1 MFDVFRGSYKDLDK
15 NVTSASHIN
24 GFAID
29 LKRLYVL
36 NVFMVF
42 VVEYVI
48 IVFRSLKPRDSNP
61 VSSPTARPDSRV

>member
-1 MFDVFRGSYKDLDK
+1 MGCYRFKEV
-15 NVTSASHIN
+15 
-24 GFAID
+24 
-29 LKRLYVL
+29 YVL
-36 NVFMVF
+36 NVFMLF

>member
-1 MFDVFRGSYKDLDK
+1 MLSYVTSLVFDVFRGSYKDLDK
-15 NVTSASHIN
+15 
-24 GFAID
+24 
-29 LKRLYVL
+29 